1 MNPKISNG
9 IEIKVETHYQP
20 DFSNPANSEFMFA
33 YKITIENNNIFTV
46 KLLSRYWKIFD
57 SNGTYREVEGEG
69 VVGVQPVI
77 MPGEKYQYI
86 SGCNFKTEFGKMSGK
101 YLIENLN
108 NNHLFEVDVPT
119 FIFQT
124 PFKLN

>member
-9 IEIKVETHYQP
+9 IKIIVETNYQP
-20 DFSNPANSEFMFA
+20 EFSDPSNSEFMFA
-33 YKITIENNNIFTV
+33 YKITIENNNNFPV
-46 KLLSRYWKIFD
+46 KLLSRYWNIFD

-77 MPGEKYQYI
+77 MPDNHYQYI
-86 SGCNFKTEFGKMSGK
+86 SGCNFKSEFGKMEGK
-101 YLIENLN
+101 YVMENLSN
-108 NNHLFEVDVPT
+108 NQIFQVDIPSFV
-119 FIFQT
+119 FQT